1 MGIKLMI
8 YRGQGSAS
16 NQLTH
21 TGTCSVKIEHL
32 RELSLLF
39 AGKFKEPNI
48 PWAKLKAKEILYKD
62 IMKGVVPAES
72 EYDDNTSTMELK
84 KIHSMHPEY
93 SEYDYSNFSHRLSSL
108 RKINKK

>member
-1 MGIKLMI
+1 MI
-8 YRGQGSAS
+8 EQ
-16 NQLTH
+16 
-21 TGTCSVKIEHL
+21 EF
-32 RELSLLF
+32 ELSLLF

-48 PWAKLKAKEILYKD
+48 PWAKSKAKEILYKD
-62 IMKGVVPAES
+62 IIKGVVPAES
-72 EYDDNTSTMELK
+72 KYDDNTSTMELK